1 MMEKILAKGMGQ
13 IGGGEG
19 LGNLSTPGD
28 QAPEMLSRV
37 ISSIVGFMTVAA
49 GIWFLF
55 QILIGGYTWM
65 SSLGDKQR
73 LEMARNRIVH
83 ALIGLVIV
91 VASVAIVSLTGQFLG
106 YDILNPQNM
115 LGTFQFQ

>member
-1 MMEKILAKGMGQ
+1 MMERLLAIPIGKI
-13 IGGGEG
+13 GGEG
-19 LGNLSTPGD
+19 LGNLSESGAN
-28 QAPEMLSRV
+28 APAQLSRV
-37 ISSIVGFMTVAA
+37 ISSIVGVMTVAA

-55 QILIGGYTWM
+55 QILIGGYTWL

-106 YDILNPQNM
+106 YDILNPES
-115 LGTFQFQ
+115 LFETLTFQ